1 MTILVTGANGL
12 IGSHIVRSLL
22 KRDYAVRA
30 FVRDNADL
38 RNLDGLNVEL
48 VRGDL
53 LKASSIVD
61 AAAGCKAIIHTAG
74 LISTSPYNRWRVWE
88 VNFVGAT
95 NVLTAAHVTGV
106 EKVIYTASIFTL
118 GVSVNGQAV
127 AEDVEDNL
135 RQLRFTYIA
144 ARRAAQAK
152 AEKFAAAGL
161 PIVYVYPTYCL
172 GPGLHNV
179 NTPPQRQII
188 ACLRGGLS
196 LCPSGGLNI
205 VDARDVGEAHVLAL
219 ENGGVGQRYLVGG
232 ENVTF
237 RELFARLGK
246 AANRW
251 MPILPVPNGAIRAG
265 GWLMQWFSRTPLMDA
280 TTARLMHYRW
290 YYDSSKAMNELGY
303 SPRPLDETLH
313 DTVAWLRENRYIR

>member
-30 FVRDNADL
+30 LVREGADL

-53 LKASSIVD
+53 LKAGSIVD
-61 AAAGCKAIIHTAG
+61 AATGCKAIIHTAG
-74 LISTSPYNRWRVWE
+74 LIGTGPYNRWRVWE

-135 RQLRFTYIA
+135 RRLKFTYIA

-152 AEKFAAAGL
+152 AEKFAAAGM

-188 ACLRGGLS
+188 ACLRGGLPF
-196 LCPSGGLNI
+196 CPSGGLNI

-251 MPILPVPNGAIRAG
+251 MPILPVPNGAVRAG

-303 SPRPLDETLH
+303 APRPLDETLR

>member
-12 IGSHIVRSLL
+12 IGSHVVRSLL
-22 KRDYAVRA
+22 KRDYSVRA
-30 FVRDNADL
+30 FVREGADL

-53 LKASSIVD
+53 LKAGSIVD
-61 AAAGCKAIIHTAG
+61 AATGCKAIFHTAG
-74 LISTSPYNRWRVWE
+74 WISTSPYERWRVWE
-88 VNFVGAT
+88 VNFVGAA
-95 NVLTAAHVTGV
+95 NVLSAAQLVGV

-118 GVSVNGQAV
+118 GVGVNGQPV

-135 RQLRFTYIA
+135 RRLKFTYLA

-152 AEKFAAAGL
+152 AEKFAATGM

-179 NTPPQRQII
+179 NAPPQRQII
-188 ACLRGGLS
+188 ACLRGGLPF
-196 LCPSGGLNI
+196 CPSGGLNI

-219 ENGGVGQRYLVGG
+219 ENGGIGQRYLVGG
-232 ENVTF
+232 ENVTV

-246 AANRW
+246 AANRRLL
-251 MPILPVPNGAIRAG
+251 ILPVPSGAIRVG
-265 GWLMQWFSRTPLMDA
+265 GWLMQWFSRAPLMDA
-280 TTARLMHYRW
+280 TTARLLHYHW

-303 SPRPLDETLH
+303 SPRPLDETLR